1 MCSDLY
7 FAELARWFNPSDS
20 NLTEVL
26 PNLERYYCV
35 GSGAPLGFMLPG

>member
-7 FAELARWFNPSDS
+7 FAELARWFDPNDS

-26 PNLERYYCV
+26 PNLE
-35 GSGAPLGFMLPG
+35 FMLPG